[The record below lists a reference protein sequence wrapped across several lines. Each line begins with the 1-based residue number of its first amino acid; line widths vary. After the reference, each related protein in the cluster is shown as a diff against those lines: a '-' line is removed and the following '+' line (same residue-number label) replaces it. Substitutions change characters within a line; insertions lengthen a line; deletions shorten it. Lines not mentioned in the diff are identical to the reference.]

1 MPEICRFFGI
11 VIRMFIDEHAP
22 PHFHAVYGEHE
33 AQIGISPLSVLRGKL
48 PPRVLALVMEW
59 AAIHQ
64 NELLADWELAAN
76 QSPLHPIEPPA
87 GVLCGDHGRA
97 RFENCFI
104 VSFSSLINR
113 IGRRIRAILQSRA
126 KLALRPRRHACVRRS
141 PHWIEV
147 NHVEFQRCQRD

>member
-22 PHFHAVYGEHE
+22 PLFHAVYGEHE

-64 NELLADWELAAN
+64 SELLADWELAAN
-76 QSPLHPIEPPA
+76 QSPLNPI
-87 GVLCGDHGRA
+87 
-97 RFENCFI
+97 
-104 VSFSSLINR
+104 
-113 IGRRIRAILQSRA
+113 
-126 KLALRPRRHACVRRS
+126 RPL
-141 PHWIEV
+141 E
-147 NHVEFQRCQRD
+147 